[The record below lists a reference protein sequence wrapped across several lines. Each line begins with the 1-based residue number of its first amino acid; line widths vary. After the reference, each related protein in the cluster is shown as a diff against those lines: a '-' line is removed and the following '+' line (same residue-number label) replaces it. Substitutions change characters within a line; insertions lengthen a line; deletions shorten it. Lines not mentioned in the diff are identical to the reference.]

1 MNAVEVILLFLC
13 ALLLITAAV
22 LLFLYIKR
30 KRDIISLSESVDLFM
45 KKGVLTDF
53 STSDNSFAV
62 LQNSISDLE
71 NLLMLE
77 QKNTA
82 DESKKNIEF
91 ISDIS
96 HQLKTPLAALRLY
109 CEMENAE
116 NPSDHSEKEL
126 RLIEKMEE
134 LIYKLIRLEKIK
146 TDGYIMDFQTYE
158 VSEIANNLVDIFKPL
173 FPEKKYIV
181 SGRGELRCDREWL
194 SEAIGNIIKNASE
207 YTAPDGIVQIDI
219 ENSEKLTIVTVS
231 DNGGGVP
238 NEDLPKLF
246 NRFHKAPHSVE
257 NSAGIGLAITK
268 AIIEKHHA
276 TISAE
281 NKNGG
286 LSIIMCFPHIDGYI
300 TIS

>member
-45 KKGVLTDF
+45 KNGVLTDF
-53 STSDNSFAV
+53 STSDNSFAI

-194 SEAIGNIIKNASE
+194 SEAIGNIIKN
-207 YTAPDGIVQIDI
+207 T
-219 ENSEKLTIVTVS
+219 
-231 DNGGGVP
+231 
-238 NEDLPKLF
+238 
-246 NRFHKAPHSVE
+246 
-257 NSAGIGLAITK
+257 
-268 AIIEKHHA
+268 
-276 TISAE
+276 
-281 NKNGG
+281 
-286 LSIIMCFPHIDGYI
+286 
-300 TIS
+300 